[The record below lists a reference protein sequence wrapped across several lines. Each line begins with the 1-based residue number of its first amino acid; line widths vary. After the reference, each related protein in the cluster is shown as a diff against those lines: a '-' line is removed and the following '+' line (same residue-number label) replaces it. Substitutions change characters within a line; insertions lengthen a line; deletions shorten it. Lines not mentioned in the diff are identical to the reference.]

1 MRQLFPEPRFDVSPE
16 AAYGELSGPQGRP
29 SVRVNMV
36 TSIDGRT
43 AIDGVSKGLGGPA
56 DLRVF
61 KALRSLCD
69 AVLVGAGTARAED
82 YGPAIL
88 SPELRKTRVQRG
100 QTPVPAIVVI
110 SRSCDLDWTSRLFA
124 PGESR
129 PIVATVTGAPGERRT
144 QARQHAEVIEINGES
159 VDLDVLLGHLA
170 TRGMKSVL
178 VEGGPTLN
186 AQLAAEGL
194 IDELCVT
201 LSPLLAGGDSKGIL
215 AGGVTAP
222 AAGYKLVALYED
234 DGMLFFRWRPA

>member
-1 MRQLFPEPRFDVSPE
+1 MRQLFPEPRLDVSPE
-16 AAYGELSGPQGRP
+16 TAYGELSGPPGRP
-29 SVRVNMV
+29 GVRVNMV

-61 KALRSLCD
+61 KVLRSLCD

-88 SPELRKTRVQRG
+88 SPELRETRVQRG
-100 QTPVPAIVVI
+100 QMPVPAIVVM

-124 PGESR
+124 PGGPR
-129 PIVATVTGAPGERRT
+129 PIVATVRAAPAERRA
-144 QARQHAEVIEINGES
+144 QARQHAEVIELEGDS
-159 VDLDVLLGHLA
+159 VDLSVLFGRLSE
-170 TRGMKSVL
+170 RGMRSVL

-186 AQLAAEGL
+186 AELAAAGL

-215 AGGVTAP
+215 AGQSLVPPSGYAL
-222 AAGYKLVALYED
+222 AGLYED
-234 DGMLFFRWRPA
+234 DGVLFFRWRRI